1 MQHIIA
7 TQVGERDEQAPDSLE
22 DTLYWVVVQR
32 TQTES
37 TDYRFLGCLLC
48 LLHRSLACTGHDS
61 IKPHIFFVDPRLN
74 QDLSANCKP
83 GTAFFDA
90 PIPGADPGLL
100 SKKAPATQSAP
111 LKADVLTAHDRMKE
125 SMSQIAAHAS
135 SNTGP

>member
-22 DTLYWVVVQR
+22 DTLYWVVLKR

-37 TDYRFLGCLLC
+37 PDYKCLGCSFC
-48 LLHRSLACTGHDS
+48 LFDVACVPQDS
-61 IKPHIFFVDPRLN
+61 MYPCVDPRIN
-74 QDLSANCKP
+74 QSLSANCKP

-90 PIPGADPGLL
+90 PVPGPDPGLL

-111 LKADVLTAHDRMKE
+111 LKADVLRAHDQRRE
-125 SMSQIAAHAS
+125 QLSQIAANAV
-135 SNTGP
+135 GAAGLAC